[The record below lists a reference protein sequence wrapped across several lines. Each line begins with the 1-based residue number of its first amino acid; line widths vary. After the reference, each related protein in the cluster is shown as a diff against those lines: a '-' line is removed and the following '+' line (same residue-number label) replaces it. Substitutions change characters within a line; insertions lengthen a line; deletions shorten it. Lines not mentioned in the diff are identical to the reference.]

1 MRKWRLARGIA
12 GLGAL
17 VLAMGLWT
25 GAGAAA
31 PEPLYGFSTGGS
43 EAQRQL
49 EAAFRALP
57 QPQNLRQYMR
67 RLTAHPH
74 HVGSPYDR
82 ENADWILARFKE
94 WGFEAS
100 IESFDVLF
108 PTPKTRVLEM
118 LEPVR
123 FTAALQETNLA
134 VDPTAGQVAEQLPTY
149 NAYSADGDVTGLLVY
164 VNYGLPDDYREL
176 QRLGV
181 SVKGAIVIAKYGKSW
196 RGVKPKVAAEHGAI
210 GCLLYSDPKDDGYW
224 VDEVFPDGPMRNSTG
239 VQRGS
244 VMDFPSTSPGDP
256 LTPGYGAVPGAK
268 RLSPKEAP
276 GITRIPTLPLS
287 SGDAQPLLAQLKGP
301 VAPEAWRGALP
312 RTYHLGPGPARVH
325 LKLEFNWDLK
335 PLFNVI
341 GKLAGSPSGDEWV
354 LRGNHHDGWV
364 NGADDP
370 ISGQVCLLEEARA
383 LGQLAQQGWKP
394 RRTIIYCAWDGEEP
408 GLLGS
413 TEWVE
418 THADELRAHAV
429 AYINSDNT
437 GRGYLESS
445 GSHIL
450 EHLANAVARD
460 IEDPETKASVW
471 KRSFAL
477 KTARAANAD
486 ERRELRA
493 RADLRLEAPGSGSD
507 YTAFIDFLGIPIL
520 DLGFD
525 GEGSSNGIYHSI
537 YDDFYWYTHYSDTNF
552 AYGRAL
558 AQVIGTTVLRLAD
571 ADVIPF
577 EFIGLADTVG
587 KYTEDLQGLLR
598 HKQEEIEERNR
609 QFEEGVFELTSDPR
623 HPTARPAAEA
633 VPPQLNFAPLQNA
646 VKALAAG
653 AKAYQQAVA
662 KAQPTF
668 GNPTLAS
675 AARELNQLLLHAE
688 RRLTDPDGLPRRP
701 WFKHL
706 LYAPG
711 VYSGYDAKTM
721 PGVREGIELRRYAEA
736 EKEIARLAKVLDALT
751 AQLDSASKIL
761 ARFNP

>member
-1 MRKWRLARGIA
+1 MSIRKRIVPLLP
-12 GLGAL
+12 LGAL

-31 PEPLYGFSTGGS
+31 PEPLDGFSTGGS
-43 EAQRQL
+43 EAQRKL

-57 QPQNLRQYMR
+57 QPENLRQYMQ
-67 RLTAHPH
+67 RLSAHPH
-74 HVGSPYDR
+74 HVGSPYDK

-94 WGFEAS
+94 WGFEAA

-134 VDPTAGQVAEQLPTY
+134 VDPTSGQVAEQLPTY
-149 NAYSADGDVTGLLVY
+149 NAYSPDGDVTGPLVY

-181 SVKGAIVIAKYGKSW
+181 SAKGAIVIAKYGKSW

-210 GCLLYSDPKDDGYW
+210 GCLLYSDPKDDGYF

-244 VMDFPSTSPGDP
+244 VMDFPSASPGDP
-256 LTPGYGAVPGAK
+256 LTPGYGAVAGAK

-276 GITRIPTLPLS
+276 SIARIPTLPLS

-301 VAPEAWRGALP
+301 VAPGAWRGALP

-335 PLFNVI
+335 PLYNVI
-341 GKLAGSPSGDEWV
+341 ARLAGSPSSDEWV

-408 GLLGS
+408 GLIGS

-429 AYINSDNT
+429 AYINSDSN
-437 GRGYLESS
+437 GRGCLDLS

-450 EHLANAVARD
+450 EHLANAVARE
-460 IEDPETKASVW
+460 IEDPETKATLW
-471 KRSFAL
+471 KRGFAL

-493 RADLRLEAPGSGSD
+493 RADLHLEAPGSGSD
-507 YTAFIDFLGIPIL
+507 YTAFIDFLGVPIL
-520 DLGFD
+520 DLGFE
-525 GEGSSNGIYHSI
+525 GEGSSSGIYHSI
-537 YDDFYWYTHYSDTNF
+537 YDDFYWYTHYSDTDF

-571 ADVIPF
+571 AEVIPF
-577 EFIGLADTVG
+577 EFTGLADTVR
-587 KYTEDLQGLLR
+587 KYNEDLLGLLR

-609 QFEEGVFELTSDPR
+609 QLEEGVFELASDPR
-623 HPTARPAAEA
+623 HPTAPPEAEA
-633 VPPQLNFAPLQNA
+633 VPPELNFAPLQNA
-646 VKALAAG
+646 AKALAAS

-662 KAQPTF
+662 KAQPNF
-668 GNPTLAS
+668 GNPALAS
-675 AARELNQLLLHAE
+675 AARELNQVLLHAE
-688 RRLTDPDGLPRRP
+688 RRLTDPAGLPRRP

-711 VYSGYDAKTM
+711 VYSGYDVKTM
-721 PGVREGIELRRYAEA
+721 PGVREGIELRHYDEA
-736 EKEIARLAKVLDALT
+736 EKEIARLAKALDALT
-751 AQLDSASKIL
+751 AQIDSASKIL
-761 ARFNP
+761 ARFEH